1 MVFYGI
7 GHAYVKEKYPDGSI
21 VWRCVKR
28 NCKGRGTNDC
38 YGSAKETVSG
48 EFIFGKSQFLVYVF
62 TFLQKILMLIL
73 YFQELTIDVNLK
85 ETLKFAM

>member
-1 MVFYGI
+1 MVFDGI
-7 GHAYVKEKYPDGSI
+7 GHAYSVKEKYPDGSI

-28 NCKGRGTNDC
+28 NCKGRGTKDC

-62 TFLQKILMLIL
+62 TFLQK
-73 YFQELTIDVNLK
+73 Y
-85 ETLKFAM
+85 